1 MINPEFQRNIWLE
14 FTVHRLLATPI
25 IIGAVFF
32 LLFLSSS
39 SLERF
44 WGLANNVSMILLVV
58 IMLFWGV
65 RQAAEA
71 VSTEIKDRTW
81 DGQRMSAISPW
92 SLAWGKLFGSTLF
105 TWYAASFCVVLFYI
119 SGKAAGIE
127 YTTLKTMVVVLSGLL
142 TQAAALLASMN
153 VIQKNRDQSRS
164 SSTAVFAVV
173 VTIGG
178 LSLYAAMDARTT
190 VDWFGMSYDGLPFI
204 SLSLLVWLVWAYIGI
219 YRYMRSELQ
228 LRNGPIVWI
237 AFVIFALVYS
247 AGFINIPTF
256 DQDHI
261 VATRMFYVYN
271 ILLASVY
278 ILLLTEK
285 KDPILFRRAL
295 KKLRDNRYVRFS
307 EELTNWPVNMAM
319 IVLFAIFFMASKYS
333 GLTLQNE
340 IVNINNYIMAS
351 IIFMFRDAGII
362 LFFSFSTN
370 PKRIEVTSIIYL
382 AVLYLLIPKILD
394 LMGLSYLSAALIPT
408 SGVNI
413 WFTIVAACLQVILV
427 GWMLRNRWQQFFKS
441 I

>member
-14 FTVHRLLATPI
+14 FTLHRLLATPI
-25 IIGAVFF
+25 IIGAVFL

-39 SLERF
+39 SLEGF
-44 WGLANNVSMILLVV
+44 WVLANNVSMILLVV

-105 TWYAASFCVVLFYI
+105 TWYTAIFCVALYYI

-127 YTTLKTMVVVLSGLL
+127 YTTLKTIVVVLSGLL
-142 TQAAALLASMN
+142 TQAIALLASMN

-178 LSLYAAMDARTT
+178 ISLYAAMDARTT

-204 SLSLLVWLVWAYIGI
+204 SLSMLVWLVWAYIGI

-228 LRNGPIVWI
+228 LRNGPIVWT
-237 AFVIFALVYS
+237 AFMIFALLYS
-247 AGFINIPTF
+247 AGFINISIF

-278 ILLLTEK
+278 MLLLTEK
-285 KDPILFRRAL
+285 KDPILFRRAF
-295 KKLRDNRYVRFS
+295 KKLRDNRYIRFS
-307 EELTNWPVNMAM
+307 EELTNWPINMAM
-319 IVLFAIFFMASKYS
+319 LILFAIFFLASKYS

-340 IVNINNYIMAS
+340 MVNINNYILAS
-351 IIFMFRDAGII
+351 IVFMFRDAGII
-362 LFFSFSTN
+362 LFFSFSAN

-382 AVLYLLIPKILD
+382 AILYLLIPKILD

-413 WFTIVAACLQVILV
+413 WFTIVAACLQVVLV
-427 GWMLRNRWQQFFKS
+427 GWMLRNRWQQFFR
-441 I
+441 IA